1 MLSFA
6 RCWRF
11 ATLFVLIL
19 LLAAPAAVVL
29 VTRGEGRLT
38 QADFVKITPGMSR
51 AEVEQ
56 ILGAPRSTRDYG
68 WATFYLYRGDVSQAS
83 PWQIQTGLVQFK
95 LSGQVESVVT
105 GEDARWPLLEKIRSW
120 IP

>member
-1 MLSFA
+1 
-6 RCWRF
+6 
-11 ATLFVLIL
+11 
-19 LLAAPAAVVL
+19 
-29 VTRGEGRLT
+29 
-38 QADFVKITPGMSR
+38 MSR

>member
-1 MLSFA
+1 
-6 RCWRF
+6 
-11 ATLFVLIL
+11 
-19 LLAAPAAVVL
+19 
-29 VTRGEGRLT
+29 
-38 QADFVKITPGMSR
+38 MSR

-120 IP
+120 DSMTAQKLSALSTWRTARRRSDAVSSR